1 MYRIRE
7 KQFVGY
13 ADTTG
18 TNQCV
23 VHVDCDSVSDL
34 PAYNAVAGIEMV
46 MGSTAWDLATGDI
59 YAMDSTHTWKKQ

>member
-13 ADTTG
+13 SATDK
-18 TNQCV
+18 NLCV
-23 VHVDCDSVSDL
+23 VHVDCDSASDL
-34 PAYNAVAGIEMV
+34 PAYNDVAGMEMV

>member
-13 ADTTG
+13 SSTPG
-18 TNQCV
+18 TNLCV
-23 VHVDCDSVSDL
+23 VHVDCDTASDI
-34 PAYNAVAGIEMV
+34 PAYDAEAGMEFV

-59 YAMDSTHTWKKQ
+59 YAMQSDHTWKKQ